1 MGINLGSIATTPQNI
16 KETYQLPEGV
26 EKVDRGQAGGLSL
39 NLSKGVSLDLTKALP
54 TLNNVK
60 VGLGWDANHT
70 QAVDL
75 DVFALLLH
83 NGKIHDAS
91 DVIFFNQKDT
101 GKGVRLN
108 EDNRN
113 GVGEGDD
120 ETMAVLLS
128 NVPKDVTSIIFFVN
142 VYDAETK
149 RQNFGM
155 VKNAYIRLI
164 NEDTGKEEAIYVLN
178 EQGGLYTAFK
188 FAELER
194 NASGWSFKTLGEG
207 THGNV
212 QTIVNQYL

>member
-1 MGINLGSIATTPQNI
+1 M
-16 KETYQLPEGV
+16 
-26 EKVDRGQAGGLSL
+26 DRGQAGGLSL

-108 EDNRN
+108 KDNRN

-155 VKNAYIRLI
+155 VKNAYILSLI
-164 NEDTGKEEAIYVLN
+164 HI
-178 EQGGLYTAFK
+178 
-188 FAELER
+188 
-194 NASGWSFKTLGEG
+194 
-207 THGNV
+207 
-212 QTIVNQYL
+212 